1 MQLIE
6 SYLINLLPY
15 GIVTLI
21 TCIIVF
27 LISINLVVKGFRTRL
42 VRATFLFCLS
52 LIVWMFCGG
61 LLIITPSYVFAAQ
74 VSRFFFLGWVFIP
87 LTFYYIAHAFANR
100 KSWDMYVFLAL
111 ALVFGAASLLGPVHT
126 VNYNYFGFY
135 PKLVYPWNIIIN
147 TYYFTTVCMGLVVL
161 FGEYLTAA
169 TNSRR
174 NQARLLWLGTSAGFM
189 IAVSETIYIVS
200 GAPGIQ
206 DGLLTARHY
215 LVNYAIHAG
224 VLGLYAVIILSY
236 RFAMNGRLALF
247 LPLRKTRNILLIM
260 TPVNVLISY
269 AIYLAG
275 CPLFPWSQVGIIIA
289 FMFISYA
296 ILRYRLIDITEIF
309 QRLLV
314 YLALAI
320 VFFGIWFVFI
330 VGMSPS
336 NTQMLFSILYAL
348 LVVAL
353 FNPLHMLIQRMVGHF
368 VFPQRFDYQKTIMD
382 VSMRVV
388 TVLDYNR
395 LIEIV
400 RDTIL
405 NTVKASSFALLV
417 YEDENDSYIPVSVHG
432 VPPEN
437 ITSLSTMDET
447 IRFIRLVNR
456 EIFREELEDD
466 RSGESTEITAVLRS
480 LNAELIIPM
489 TLRGSLKGILCIG
502 DRMTGEIYNRR
513 DIELLQ
519 ILANHI
525 VIALENARLYELAI
539 RDGLTKLYISRFFH
553 QRVSEEITNTVR
565 ARRQLSLL
573 MIDLDH
579 FKAVNDT
586 YGHQVGDQVL
596 KETSHIIS
604 DQVRLVDIVSRYG
617 GEEFAVILPETDN
630 ERAAS
635 IAERIRKKMEG
646 TTFPRGIRKTISIG
660 IATIDGKATSAEIG
674 FDSIMSRSAM
684 HSKVESVKMELIRRA
699 DEALYA
705 AKAGG
710 RNLCNNAG
718 IIHVKTR

>member
-1 MQLIE
+1 MRLLE
-6 SYLINLLPY
+6 SYLQNLLPY
-15 GIVTLI
+15 GILTLI
-21 TCIIVF
+21 TCVFVF
-27 LISINLVVKGFRTRL
+27 LISLNLVVKGFRTRL

-52 LIVWMFCGG
+52 LVVWMFSGG
-61 LLIITPSYVFAAQ
+61 LMIITPSYVFAAQ
-74 VSRFFFLGWVFIP
+74 VSRIFFVGWVFIP
-87 LTFYYIAHAFANR
+87 ITFYYIAYVFSNR
-100 KSWDMYVFLAL
+100 KSWDIYLFLAL
-111 ALVFGAASLLGPVHT
+111 SVVFGAAALFAPICTVH
-126 VNYNYFGFY
+126 YNYFGFY

-147 TYYFTTVCMGLVVL
+147 TYYFTTVCMGMVVL
-161 FGEYLTAA
+161 FGEYMTAT

-174 NQARLLWLGTSAGFM
+174 NQARLLWLGVSAGFM
-189 IAVSETIYIVS
+189 IAVSETIYVVS
-200 GAPGIQ
+200 GNPGLQ
-206 DGLLTARHY
+206 AELLTGRHY
-215 LVNYAIHAG
+215 LVNYSIHAG
-224 VLGLYAVIILSY
+224 ILGLYVLIILAY
-236 RFAMNGRLALF
+236 RFAMNGRVAF
-247 LPLRKTRNILLIM
+247 FVPIRKTRNILLFM
-260 TPVNVLISY
+260 TPVNVFISY
-269 AIYLAG
+269 VVYYFG
-275 CPLFPWSQVGIIIA
+275 YPLFPWSHLGIIIA

-314 YLALAI
+314 YLLLSS
-320 VFFGIWFVFI
+320 VFFGIWIIFI
-330 VGMSPS
+330 IGISPS
-336 NTQMLFSILYAL
+336 NTQILLSILYAL

-353 FNPLHMLIQRMVGHF
+353 FNPLHMLIQRV
-368 VFPQRFDYQKTIMD
+368 VSRIIFPQRYDYQKTIME
-382 VSMRVV
+382 VSMKVV
-388 TVLDYNR
+388 TVLDYNK

-405 NTVKASSFALLV
+405 DTVKASAFALLV

-437 ITSLSTMDET
+437 ITSLSTMDEL
-447 IRFIRLVNR
+447 IRFMRLVNR
-456 EIFREELEDD
+456 EVFREELEDERTGD
-466 RSGESTEITAVLRS
+466 ANELTAVLRAF
-480 LNAELIIPM
+480 NAELVVPM
-489 TLRGSLKGILCIG
+489 SFKGSLKGILCIG
-502 DRMTGEIYNRR
+502 DRKTGDIFNRR

-565 ARRQLSLL
+565 AKRQLSLL

-579 FKAVNDT
+579 FKTVNDT
-586 YGHQVGDQVL
+586 YGHPAGDMVL

-630 ERAAS
+630 ERAAV
-635 IAERIRKKMEG
+635 IAERIRKRIEN
-646 TTFPRGIRKTISIG
+646 TTFTRGIKRTISIG
-660 IATIDGKATSAEIG
+660 IATIDGRTMSAEIN

-684 HSKVESVKMELIRRA
+684 HSKVEGVKIELIRRA

-705 AKAGG
+705 AKAAG

-718 IIHVKTR
+718 IIHMK